1 MIKLIAI
8 DLDGTLLT
16 DDKQISTRNIETLQR
31 AKAQGVKVVLCT
43 GRPLNSVID
52 HLETLG
58 LTEAGDYAVTFNGGL
73 VQKNDTGEILS
84 KDIMSFEDIE
94 VIYELTAELAL
105 PLDVVSNDTVYRVQP
120 QPSDY
125 PSVYNQLNSILRFE
139 DKELAELP
147 RDRDF
152 NKMVCAV
159 DGAYLEAQ
167 MPKIPASFHE
177 RYNIVRSGERLF
189 EFLNKHVTK
198 ANGLVKLG
206 RILNID
212 QSEMMALGDE
222 ENDLSMIEYAGL
234 GVAMANA
241 SAEIKAAAQ
250 YITVSN
256 QEDGVAK
263 AVEKFVLN
271 NDNIG

>member
-8 DLDGTLLT
+8 DLDGTLLR
-16 DDKQISTRNIETLQR
+16 DDKQISARNIETLQQ

-43 GRPLNSVID
+43 GRPLNSVVG

-58 LTEAGDYAVTFNGGL
+58 LTEPGDYAVTFNGGL

-84 KDIMSFEDIE
+84 KDIMSFEDVE
-94 VIYELTAELAL
+94 TIYGLTHELAL
-105 PLDVVSNDTVYRVQP
+105 PLDVVSNDTVYRIQP
-120 QPSDY
+120 QPVAY
-125 PSVYNQLNSILRFE
+125 PSLYHQLNSILAFE
-139 DKELAELP
+139 DRTLADLP
-147 RDRDF
+147 QNRDF
-152 NKMVCAV
+152 NKMVCAIEG
-159 DGAYLEAQ
+159 DYLEQ
-167 MPKIPASFHE
+167 QLPKIPASFHE

-206 RILNID
+206 QILGID
-212 QSEMMALGDE
+212 ASEMMALGDE

-234 GVAMANA
+234 GVAMANG
-241 SAEIKAAAQ
+241 SAAIKEMAQ
-250 YITVSN
+250 HITDSN
-256 QEDGVAK
+256 EEDGVAK

-271 NDNIG
+271 GKP